1 MSVALQAFTPF
12 TSNLGLLAQSHAVLG
27 RPLGGVFLATP
38 IPPVVKCRRK
48 EVIVLITEYYVL
60 NTLFEGGWLTADGV
74 APSSEWDDRWAT
86 LKMLETLENAG
97 LVDSLHSHGNTNSYH
112 ISISGQY
119 RLQQLREQ
127 QERELKTTSLL
138 NELNRKLDQEK
149 EDRIAYDRQ
158 AAKET
163 NKQQRIDRIRFWITF
178 TVTLVG
184 TLAAVGSLIATIVLR

>member
-1 MSVALQAFTPF
+1 
-12 TSNLGLLAQSHAVLG
+12 
-27 RPLGGVFLATP
+27 
-38 IPPVVKCRRK
+38 
-48 EVIVLITEYYVL
+48 
-60 NTLFEGGWLTADGV
+60 
-74 APSSEWDDRWAT
+74 
-86 LKMLETLENAG
+86 MLETLENAG

-138 NELNRKLDQEK
+138 NELNRKLDQER

-158 AAKET
+158 VAKET

>member
-1 MSVALQAFTPF
+1 M
-12 TSNLGLLAQSHAVLG
+12 
-27 RPLGGVFLATP
+27 
-38 IPPVVKCRRK
+38 
-48 EVIVLITEYYVL
+48 ITECYVL
-60 NTLFEGGWLTADGV
+60 NAISKGGWLTADEV

-86 LKMLETLENAG
+86 LRMLETLEHAG
-97 LVDSLHSHGNTNSYH
+97 LVESLRSHDNTKSYH

-138 NELNRKLDQEK
+138 DELNRKLDQER

-163 NKQQRIDRIRFWITF
+163 NEQQRIGRIRFWITF

-184 TLAAVGSLIATIVLR
+184 TIAAVGSLIATIVLH